1 MGIYFYSACLSRGN
15 WILLGVFL
23 ALLRVV
29 RLILSLF
36 EFEVV
41 LDSNYVLLVISF
53 STYIYIFFFCNSYVF
68 QFKFFIDYI

>member
-53 STYIYIFFFCNSYVF
+53 STYIYIFFFVTLCFGLISLL
-68 QFKFFIDYI
+68 IYI

>member
-41 LDSNYVLLVISF
+41 LDSNYVSLVISF
-53 STYIYIFFFCNSYVF
+53 STYIYIFFFVTLCFGLISLL
-68 QFKFFIDYI
+68 IYI

>member
-36 EFEVV
+36 EFEV
-41 LDSNYVLLVISF
+41 LDSNYVSLVISF
-53 STYIYIFFFCNSYVF
+53 STYIYIFFFVTLCFDLNF
-68 QFKFFIDYI
+68 LLIYI

>member
-36 EFEVV
+36 EFEIA
-41 LDSNYVLLVISF
+41 LDSNYVSLVISF
-53 STYIYIFFFCNSYVF
+53 STYIYIFFFVTLCF
-68 QFKFFIDYI
+68 GLIFLLIYI